1 MVSVN
6 STDNLA
12 AVIGDPFLPFN
23 WTISNRP
30 FISLPHKDEV
40 DKGFYISAALV
51 KMLIKIYCNME
62 VFMCVIVQVLQGVL
76 LKISSIFH

>member
-6 STDNLA
+6 SMDNLA
-12 AVIGDPFLPFN
+12 ALIGDPFLPFN

-40 DKGFYISAALV
+40 DKGLNISD
-51 KMLIKIYCNME
+51 
-62 VFMCVIVQVLQGVL
+62 VLEMNTHKKLCRCRGTV
-76 LKISSIFH
+76 